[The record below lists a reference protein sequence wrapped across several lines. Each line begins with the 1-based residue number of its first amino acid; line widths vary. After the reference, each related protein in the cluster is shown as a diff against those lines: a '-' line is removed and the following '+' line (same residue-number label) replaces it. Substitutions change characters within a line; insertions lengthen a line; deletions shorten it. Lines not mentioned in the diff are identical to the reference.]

1 GIVLAVA
8 WFGADLA
15 LVLVTGHPYAH
26 YVLMLVPSAAFAAST
41 LFDLELLG
49 RAPRLGETRRDLWS
63 TRGPR
68 VDVARSVAVGS
79 RHAGADPCRD
89 AAGGLVG
96 THRGPRSG
104 PVGARGGGEVGAGHD
119 PRTFSRPHDV
129 PWQSSRRGAPV
140 DVSPQVAVR
149 RGTLGGR
156 VLARAA
162 RAA

>member
-1 GIVLAVA
+1 
-8 WFGADLA
+8 
-15 LVLVTGHPYAH
+15 
-26 YVLMLVPSAAFAAST
+26 
-41 LFDLELLG
+41 
-49 RAPRLGETRRDLWS
+49 
-63 TRGPR
+63 
-68 VDVARSVAVGS
+68 
-79 RHAGADPCRD
+79 
-89 AAGGLVG
+89 AGGLVG

-162 RAA
+162 RAATQGGGDHGRLLDPVLAVARRAVHTFARPVS